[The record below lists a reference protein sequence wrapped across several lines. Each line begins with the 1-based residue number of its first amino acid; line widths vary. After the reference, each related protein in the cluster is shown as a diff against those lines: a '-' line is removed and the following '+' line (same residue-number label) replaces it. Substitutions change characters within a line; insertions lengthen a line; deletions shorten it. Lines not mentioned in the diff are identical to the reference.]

1 MPFRETP
8 TRQPSTVRPP
18 GEDPANATPPA
29 VVHVDLDGAAHI
41 FRIHGWTWRGDLDT
55 AYTTGVRHAL
65 DAFDETGIRATFF
78 AIAEDLADP
87 RKAEMLRE
95 IVRRGHEIASHS
107 LTHSLL
113 SGLDAV
119 GKRRELAESRRRLE
133 GGLGVEVI
141 GFRAPYFSID
151 AEALDIAADCG
162 YAWDSSIR
170 AGSTVRGLDP
180 AETAASKPWQ
190 AGDRDLFEL
199 PLPGHRP
206 LPFPF
211 HPSYSLVLGY
221 RYFTSGLARH
231 ERTGAPLVLLFHLI
245 DFADP
250 LPAALLRGWRQK
262 IFTLSHT
269 TGERK
274 RTACRRMLARVRESY
289 EFTDTPGLLAAVRRQ
304 RAEEAK

>member
-1 MPFRETP
+1 MDRL
-8 TRQPSTVRPP
+8 STVAERSALAT
-18 GEDPANATPPA
+18 ESELPAARTA

-41 FRIHGWTWRGDLDT
+41 FRLHGWKWRGEQDP

-65 DAFDETGIRATFF
+65 DVFDDFGVRATFF
-78 AIAEDLADP
+78 VIAEDLDDP

-113 SGLDAV
+113 AQLDTA
-119 GKRRELAESRRRLE
+119 GKQREIAESRARLE
-133 GGLGVEVI
+133 ERLGVTVA
-141 GFRAPYFSID
+141 GFRAPFFSID
-151 AEALDIAADCG
+151 AESLAIAAECG

-170 AGSTVRGLDP
+170 AGREIAGLP
-180 AETAASKPWQ
+180 GSRTATAEPWVLE
-190 AGDRDLFEL
+190 AHELYEL

-211 HPSYSLVLGY
+211 HPSYSLILGY

-250 LPAALLRGWRQK
+250 LPRALLRGPRQR

-274 RTACRRMLARVRESY
+274 RAACRRMLSRVRQAY
-289 EFTDTPGLLAAVRRQ
+289 EFADSPGLLAGARRQ
-304 RAEEAK
+304 RAGDVR